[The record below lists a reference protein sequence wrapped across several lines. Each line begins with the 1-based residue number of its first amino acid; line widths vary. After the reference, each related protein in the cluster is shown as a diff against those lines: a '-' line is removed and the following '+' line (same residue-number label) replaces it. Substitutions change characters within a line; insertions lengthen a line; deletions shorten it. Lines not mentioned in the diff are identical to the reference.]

1 MFLYRYSTVSRSL
14 VRGSTLERHHLSE
27 DFSEV
32 MEDDGESVE
41 QIMLEDLDPEVL
53 NKFNT
58 LNTKI
63 EELELIVTK

>member
-1 MFLYRYSTVSRSL
+1 
-14 VRGSTLERHHLSE
+14 
-27 DFSEV
+27 

-58 LNTKI
+58 LHTKI